1 MRDSNLSLRLGLCQ
15 APVPCHTT
23 SATVVS
29 NEREIYQEGK
39 VTYMPVYLVM
49 FLTSMYSNSAVFG
62 SLSGCMES
70 DAPAED
76 ESKYIF

>member
-29 NEREIYQEGK
+29 NEREIYQDGK

-49 FLTSMYSNSAVFG
+49 F
-62 SLSGCMES
+62 MES

-76 ESKYIF
+76 ESEYIF